1 VPTTTMPYCAPAPG
15 KSKCQNLSFR
25 LRSKAREFKCPSHA
39 ARVRR
44 MPLGTKA
51 KQIILPV
58 YFCSVN
64 SVAFSMNLHTMKL
77 ENIECPWVRRQNR
90 SLFLSISAVLIL

>member
-1 VPTTTMPYCAPAPG
+1 MPCCAPAPR

-25 LRSKAREFKCPSHA
+25 LTSKARKFKCPSHA
-39 ARVRR
+39 VRVRR

-58 YFCSVN
+58 YFGSVN

-77 ENIECPWVRRQNR
+77 KNISQ
-90 SLFLSISAVLIL
+90 VLIDHIPTK